1 MLLKLKNK
9 IMGQYFLCNCNN
21 NTYNTVQRIN
31 ETNLSKINQYDIN
44 SIKNMNIQ
52 LSYKEQ
58 RTKAGTLWEKMKGI
72 EKIVTLY
79 YINRIIKA
87 YRNHLKRK
95 RENEI
100 DKSF

>member
-1 MLLKLKNK
+1 
-9 IMGQYFLCNCNN
+9 
-21 NTYNTVQRIN
+21 
-31 ETNLSKINQYDIN
+31 
-44 SIKNMNIQ
+44 MNIQ